1 MEDFVELPLHPS
13 GVYMLV
19 WRGRVVYVGQSI
31 NLFSRLARHRTN
43 YENHLKGK
51 RVPVS
56 GSPNEYRAIA
66 FDKALVKFCKREELD
81 RLELELIAKH
91 KPELNIQLRDRRPIK
106 IDLGK
111 LGFDG
116 EKYREPVL
124 RRPFTPAKNPPKW
137 AKPTKIQAYLKT
149 EAAFASPFNQFK
161 PKFRRPNLVA

>member
-1 MEDFVELPLHPS
+1 MMKDFVELPLHPS

-51 RVPVS
+51 RVPAS

-91 KPELNIQLRDRRPIK
+91 KPELNILLRDRRPIK

-116 EKYREPVL
+116 EKFREPIIP
-124 RRPFTPAKNPPKW
+124 RPFQPAKHPRLRQPS
-137 AKPTKIQAYLKT
+137 KIQEYLKT

-161 PKFRRPNLVA
+161 PKFRRPNLAA